1 MQRPPAE
8 AWSAADSA
16 TCCARC
22 QGSHAAASCGRL
34 FGSGLGDMLR
44 TSGIEVLACPQWSGV
59 RRMLAAIHDPGSVA
73 QVLLAMG
80 LASSVPKQA
89 GSRAPLAG
97 GGVVAVD
104 VDEG

>member
-1 MQRPPAE
+1 M
-8 AWSAADSA
+8 
-16 TCCARC
+16 
-22 QGSHAAASCGRL
+22 
-34 FGSGLGDMLR
+34 
-44 TSGIEVLACPQWSGV
+44 ACPQWSGV

-104 VDEG
+104 EG